1 MGTLK
6 NLESSLDMAIKDAQ
20 HWSDVC
26 DEIAK
31 LLGGHSSGL
40 LPLDPIFRGLW
51 LPCTQGAALLRQK
64 YIAEQWYLNDFRQ
77 KTVPMLIDKGY
88 ATDDDILT
96 TRNER
101 DDIPF
106 YTDLLFPLNCGFFI
120 GIKILSPTGIWVM
133 VIFFDNDHPPITPEQ
148 IELTQQ
154 ISALVEEKTAEA
166 DIIAHKQISDFAKF
180 FKGTQ
185 SDIFILDPQ
194 GETCFQVNADGKLR
208 DQTASPDFLTK
219 NILDELHD
227 EISHICSSDPE
238 LSLSNSYIVKQGDK
252 RINVLAIQVPPF
264 LRHFHMP
271 FKVCIIAT
279 QVKERIVETHDQLR
293 DEFGLTTSEITT
305 LELLARGN
313 SPNSIARLLGVK
325 PNSIRQRLKTIYHK
339 TSVGGQVELIGFYN
353 NLL

>member
-31 LLGGHSSGL
+31 LLGGNNAL
-40 LPLDPIFRGLW
+40 LIPSNPSFRGLW
-51 LPCTQGAALLRQK
+51 LASTKSLAPALEQ
-64 YIAEQWYLNDFRQ
+64 YIADEWHLNDFRHNII
-77 KTVPMLIDKGY
+77 PIAIERGY
-88 ATDDDILT
+88 ATDDDILPN
-96 TRNER
+96 RSAMAEM
-101 DDIPF
+101 PY
-106 YTDLLFPLNCGFFI
+106 YTDFLWKHDIGFFI
-120 GIKILSPTGIWVM
+120 GIKIVTPNGIW
-133 VIFFDNDHPPITPEQ
+133 IASTYFNHNHPPITPEQ

-208 DQTASPDFLTK
+208 DQAASPDFLTK

-252 RINVLAIQVPPF
+252 RTNVLAIQVPPF

-313 SPNSIARLLGVK
+313 SPNSIAHLLSVK
-325 PNSIRQRLKTIYHK
+325 PSSIRQRLKTIYHK

-353 NLL
+353 NLV